1 MPKAKTK
8 TKSKPVWKELDIEK
22 TPTRKVKK
30 VFTTVSV
37 QDHVEAIRFQL
48 ETLLFIVRTT
58 NITEDA
64 KIEKLIYLAEGMNG
78 LSEAFYEAFD
88 VEPEICF
95 RIRVDK

>member
-1 MPKAKTK
+1 MPK
-8 TKSKPVWKELDIEK
+8 EK

-48 ETLLFIVRTT
+48 ETLLFVVRVT

-64 KIEKLIYLAEGMNG
+64 KIEELLYLAEAMNG

-88 VEPEICF
+88 VEPEVRF
-95 RIRVDK
+95 GIRTD

>member
-1 MPKAKTK
+1 MPKA
-8 TKSKPVWKELDIEK
+8 K

-48 ETLLFIVRTT
+48 ETLLFVVRTT

-64 KIEKLIYLAEGMNG
+64 KIEELLYLAEGMNG
-78 LSEAFYEAFD
+78 LSQVFYEAFD
-88 VEPEICF
+88 VEPEVRFGIS
-95 RIRVDK
+95 VDK